1 MKRFQKAVLNFRS
14 KIGIPIEGLQKEKRA
29 SWYQNNYTYFPDN
42 SPEKFSR
49 EPNQQLIPTDP
60 KFRNLLRQF
69 AKSFGL
75 DEIWYDSLFTYL
87 LCDDQIEL
95 DVPHYEPY
103 LEVRINDVR
112 LPADQ
117 VKVTSI
123 KMNIDSETKLND
135 VRNIW
140 SKIKKLQKRMVL
152 PPPQRRRPF
161 TERIVNRYLKV
172 RDLEDSGKKHREIAD
187 ELGFTSAEDV
197 AAFKRNLESFSKR
210 K

>member
-1 MKRFQKAVLNFRS
+1 MKRFQKAVINFRS
-14 KIGIPIEGLQKEKRA
+14 KIGVPTEGLQKEKRA
-29 SWYQNNYTYFPDN
+29 SWYKINYTYFPDN

-60 KFRNLLRQF
+60 KFRSLLRQF

-95 DVPHYEPY
+95 DVPDYEPY
-103 LEVRINDVR
+103 LEVRVNDAR
-112 LPADQ
+112 LPAHQ

-123 KMNIDSETKLND
+123 KVNIDSETKLND

-140 SKIKKLQKRMVL
+140 SKIKKLQKRML
-152 PPPQRRRPF
+152 LSPPKRRRTL
-161 TERIVNRYLKV
+161 TERSVNRYLKV

-187 ELGFTSAEDV
+187 MLDFPSAEDV
-197 AAFKRNLESFSKR
+197 AAFKRNIERFSKR